1 MAQLIALLSE
11 MIRYESV
18 HRVRVKFQPS
28 YIIG

>member
-18 HRVRVKFQPS
+18 LHVKVKFQPS
-28 YIIG
+28 YITG